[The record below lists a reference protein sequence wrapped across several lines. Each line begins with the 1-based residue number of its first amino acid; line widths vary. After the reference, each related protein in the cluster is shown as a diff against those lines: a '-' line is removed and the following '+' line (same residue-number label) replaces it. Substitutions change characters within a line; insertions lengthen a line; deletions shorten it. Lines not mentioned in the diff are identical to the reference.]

1 MRLEHELQM
10 RWHLVELDFGHA
22 VLAYVRVIIP
32 HLCSTLHHH
41 QRVLALAQ
49 HRVAMLQSLVQS

>member
-1 MRLEHELQM
+1 
-10 RWHLVELDFGHA
+10 
-22 VLAYVRVIIP
+22 
-32 HLCSTLHHH
+32 LHHH